1 MDGDTF
7 FTTDNPVILRNVH
20 PTKAIMCVQSAST
33 KCVPTEKDFVKA
45 NKRSFGNLVGTITN
59 YATSMYTVIVN
70 FEQGSEEYN
79 ELEYRIACMQD
90 FQQNSID
97 MAKGIEYRPVPK
109 EWYDWK
115 ANKILPDDDEET
127 IKMKEFNQRIL
138 ANKKPYFMVFNY
150 DKLKRE
156 YNQYAK
162 ANEVVCNVKFN
173 MSIEELRDKKDKTP
187 IQQENYNIFAL
198 QCPVNVSPSVINKI
212 AWHIEKHFAQVNL
225 FKIEEFD
232 TNKLKDSTVEYSTR
246 MYNKV
251 AELREEYNN
260 SLQTVIKKDKRQYI
274 DKETQAI
281 INKILFDNFKEQV
294 IEVCNTVEV
303 ACNVL
308 VDLCYRDSKSKDLLW
323 ELCGEQLIKNLIKN
337 GFNKI
342 HFPIHDD
349 NGDITFKGMK
359 FKMEEVNANGF
370 NWERN

>member
-7 FTTDNPVILRNVH
+7 FTTDNPVILRNVY

-70 FEQGSEEYN
+70 FDKDSEEYK

-115 ANKILPDDDEET
+115 ANKILPNDGSKV
-127 IKMKEFNQRIL
+127 IKEKEFNQRIL
-138 ANKKPYFMVFNY
+138 ANKKPYFMIYNY
-150 DKLKRE
+150 DKLKRD

-162 ANEVVCNVKFN
+162 PNEVVCNVKFN
-173 MSIEELRDKKDKTP
+173 MDLDELRDKQDKTEKE
-187 IQQENYNIFAL
+187 QESYNRFAL

-212 AWHIEKHFAQVNL
+212 AWHIEKHFAQKDL
-225 FKIEEFD
+225 FHIEEFD
-232 TNKLKDSTVEYSTR
+232 TSKLKRIDIEYTAQ

-251 AELREEYNN
+251 EKLRDEYSETLLMLTKINLRKYMDAESKAVVTTTLR
-260 SLQTVIKKDKRQYI
+260 SDLVQSI
-274 DKETQAI
+274 
-281 INKILFDNFKEQV
+281 
-294 IEVCNTVEV
+294 IEVCGTIEV
-303 ACNVL
+303 ATNIM
-308 VDLCYRDSKSKDLLW
+308 VDLCYSNNKSKELLW
-323 ELCGEQLIKNLIKN
+323 EVCSEQLIKNLIHN
-337 GFNKI
+337 GYNKI
-342 HFPIHDD
+342 HFPIKAED
-349 NGDITFKGMK
+349 GDLEFKGDK
-359 FKMEEVNANGF
+359 FKMEEVDANGI
-370 NWERN
+370 NWE

>member
-70 FEQGSEEYN
+70 FEQGSEEYK

-115 ANKILPDDDEET
+115 ANKILPTDDEET
-127 IKMKEFNQRIL
+127 IKVKEFNQRIL
-138 ANKKPYFMVFNY
+138 ANKKPYFMIYNY
-150 DKLKRE
+150 DKLKRDYNE
-156 YNQYAK
+156 YAN
-162 ANEVVCNVKFN
+162 ANEVASAVNFN
-173 MSIEELRDKKDKTP
+173 LTLAELRDKEDKT
-187 IQQENYNIFAL
+187 QREQEGYNIFAL

-212 AWHIEKHFAQVNL
+212 AWYIEKHFKMKDL
-225 FKIEEFD
+225 FHIEEFD
-232 TNKLKDSTVEYSTR
+232 TSKLKNPNVEYSAR

-251 AELREEYNN
+251 EKLREEYSETLLTLTKLNLRKYMDAESKAVVTTTLRNN
-260 SLQTVIKKDKRQYI
+260 LVQSIV
-274 DKETQAI
+274 
-281 INKILFDNFKEQV
+281 
-294 IEVCNTVEV
+294 EVCGDMDV
-303 ACNVL
+303 ATNIL
-308 VDLCYRDSKSKDLLW
+308 VDLCYSNSKSKELLW
-323 ELCGEQLIKNLIKN
+323 ELCSEQLIKNLINN
-337 GFNKI
+337 GYNTIRFPVQNK
-342 HFPIHDD
+342 D
-349 NGDITFKGMK
+349 GDIEFKGMK
-359 FKMEEVNANGF
+359 FRMEEVDANGI